1 MKWCVSSERR
11 SARVINLVASLAS
24 SLKWVR
30 CTSDYV
36 HDYWDRMIAACRAF
50 VFSRQKQM
58 LAAYQRRNKYL
69 YHSSV
74 HSYTVRV
81 HRDTF
86 YPQPC
91 LFSFAHVSWTRRHE
105 ERAFNGSPPCVY
117 ENLFQSKTKCFFTQE
132 SAELTA
138 QFAFDS
144 HPVETANRA
153 AARRHFSGNRKK
165 KLARIRSTAVW
176 K

>member
-1 MKWCVSSERR
+1 MSTLHIWLRPPLLGQDDRR
-11 SARVINLVASLAS
+11 QSRFCIQSAKVNS
-24 SLKWVR
+24 R
-30 CTSDYV
+30 CLS
-36 HDYWDRMIAACRAF
+36 AE
-50 VFSRQKQM
+50 KQISH
-58 LAAYQRRNKYL
+58 A
-69 YHSSV
+69 SV
-74 HSYTVRV
+74 HLYTVRV

-165 KLARIRSTAVW
+165 KLARYDQQLSESNWVFARRVPRKTRN
-176 K
+176 